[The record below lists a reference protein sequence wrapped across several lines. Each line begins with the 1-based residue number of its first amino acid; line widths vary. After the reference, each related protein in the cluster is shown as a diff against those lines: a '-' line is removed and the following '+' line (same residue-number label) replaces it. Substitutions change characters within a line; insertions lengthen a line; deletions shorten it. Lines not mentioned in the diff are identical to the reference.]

1 VKMSLKY
8 ATVCLVLSLAGAL
21 VPVVRADTID
31 EELAKKGH
39 ALMTALQSRSFKN
52 VGVLKFEVQRGDKGP
67 IFMQLGRLNGAMAV
81 RLENVLILAGD
92 PDDPKIGIVCGVGD
106 IIAARDKKATY
117 QTPAGRAGLFKL
129 DLDYPLAWGTQKV
142 KIDAFLTGRLQF
154 APDMETATVQIKAFH
169 CDAPDQLIDL
179 IKPFPIKT
187 TVSLL
192 SDMDLNFAT
201 RGAVKPKRFDPK
213 EDEEPPVKSALK
225 SILPQEP
232 LSNAAVPVAGP
243 PMPPKRDDKLVP
255 PLFAQDVIEFEVFYD
270 GNKAPRVNNKVPTP
284 LAGQKVHFEIK
295 NKTRERIGLVV
306 RVNGVNTVDGNADDK
321 EARYHACWV
330 LEPDMPYIIRG
341 IYKWDAEAKQM
352 QLLPFTAQD
361 MTPDDS
367 VPGLFV
373 ASKVGKIELDLML
386 KSNRESDKNV
396 ASLSQSANS
405 SPEKPATLAD
415 LQRLTRKNQ
424 EKALAVTATANRA
437 LITPDLAKAQK
448 IDLQAVQFVGSHEG
462 HVTITYFEVPKKKTE

>member
-1 VKMSLKY
+1 
-8 ATVCLVLSLAGAL
+8 
-21 VPVVRADTID
+21 
-31 EELAKKGH
+31 
-39 ALMTALQSRSFKN
+39 
-52 VGVLKFEVQRGDKGP
+52 
-67 IFMQLGRLNGAMAV
+67 
-81 RLENVLILAGD
+81 
-92 PDDPKIGIVCGVGD
+92 
-106 IIAARDKKATY
+106 
-117 QTPAGRAGLFKL
+117 
-129 DLDYPLAWGTQKV
+129 
-142 KIDAFLTGRLQF
+142 
-154 APDMETATVQIKAFH
+154 METATVQIKAFH
-169 CDAPDQLIDL
+169 RDAPDQLIDL
-179 IKPFPIKT
+179 IKPFAVKT

-232 LSNAAVPVAGP
+232 LSNAAIPLAGP
-243 PMPPKRDDKLVP
+243 PMPPTRDDKLVP
-255 PLFAQDVIEFEVFYD
+255 PLLAQDVIEFEVFYD
-270 GNKAPRVNNKVPTP
+270 GKKAPRINNKIPTP

-295 NKTRERIGLVV
+295 NKTKTKERIGLVV

-330 LEPDMPYIIRG
+330 LEPDVPYTIRG
-341 IYKWDAEAKQM
+341 VYKWDAEQKQM

-361 MTPDDS
+361 MTADES
-367 VPGLFV
+367 APGLFV

-386 KSNRESDKNV
+386 KSNKEVDRSV

-405 SPEKPATLAD
+405 SPEKPATLAE

-424 EKALAVTATANRA
+424 EKALDVTATANRA
-437 LITPDLAKAQK
+437 LITPDLSKAQK

-462 HVTITYFEVPKKKTE
+462 HVTITYFEVPKKKGE